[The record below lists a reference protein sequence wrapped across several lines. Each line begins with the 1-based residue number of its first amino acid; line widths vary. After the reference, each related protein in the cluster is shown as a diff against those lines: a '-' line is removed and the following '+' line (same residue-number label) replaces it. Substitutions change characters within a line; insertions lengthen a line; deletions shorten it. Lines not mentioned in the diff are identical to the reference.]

1 MTVHSFAEGDSLVE
15 IEWEKRCQNNRKAF
29 GYQWVPMAMV
39 DT

>member
-15 IEWEKRCQNNRKAF
+15 VEGEKRCQNNRKAF
-29 GYQWVPMAMV
+29 GYQRVPMTLV